1 MARVLVALAPG
12 AEEIETM
19 GVADTLV
26 RAGCTVT
33 IAAAAPTLTLRGS
46 RDLPLAA
53 DTLLADLASETFDC
67 LFCPG
72 GMGSAEHCQADP
84 LIQDLLERQL
94 AGPGLLALICACPI
108 ALLPRALCTGRRLT
122 CYPALR
128 DRFADQAQ
136 WIDAPVVVDGNLIT
150 SQGPG
155 TTIHLGLELARQLV
169 DEATADSVAAAMLV
183 EPLSAR
189 SAP

>member
-12 AEEIETM
+12 AEEIETLA
-19 GVADTLV
+19 VADTLV
-26 RAGCTVT
+26 RAGCTVSV
-33 IAAAAPTLTLRGS
+33 AAAAPTLSLRGS

-53 DTLLADLASETFDC
+53 DALLSELADESFDC

-72 GMGSAEHCQADP
+72 GMGSAEHCRDDP
-84 LIQDLLERQL
+84 LIQDLLQRQL

-108 ALLPRALCTGRRLT
+108 ALLPRDLCAGRRLT
-122 CYPALR
+122 SYPALR
-128 DRFADQAQ
+128 DHFTDRAQ

-155 TTIHLGLELARQLV
+155 TAIQLGLELARQLV
-169 DEATADSVAAAMLV
+169 DESTADAVATAMLV

-189 SAP
+189 SAS